1 MDLRA
6 TKFNPFLPIRPLSQS
21 QEILASPLLNPT
33 SRISFTPPP
42 VSSEKGPQH
51 QSHSS
56 LQYVKEPITYEMDIK
71 KLEEKET
78 EAREELKHCKHP
90 FLSFTFLM
98 NVLLSFCFAFFM
110 LCVKKK
116 LVR

>member
-33 SRISFTPPP
+33 TRISNTPPP
-42 VSSEKGPQH
+42 VTSERGSQFQFQPP
-51 QSHSS
+51 

-71 KLEEKET
+71 NLEYEHKEEKET
-78 EAREELKHCKHP
+78 EAREELTHCKHP
-90 FLSFTFLM
+90 FII
-98 NVLLSFCFAFFM
+98 FFM
-110 LCVKKK
+110 FLFEKKASIITIK
-116 LVR
+116 K